1 MTRIKESNETSMD
14 NSSSMIFSLLAV
26 SDQRL
31 LEC

>member
-1 MTRIKESNETSMD
+1 MNSCKEPNETRMD
-14 NSSSMIFSLLAV
+14 TPSSVVFSLLAV